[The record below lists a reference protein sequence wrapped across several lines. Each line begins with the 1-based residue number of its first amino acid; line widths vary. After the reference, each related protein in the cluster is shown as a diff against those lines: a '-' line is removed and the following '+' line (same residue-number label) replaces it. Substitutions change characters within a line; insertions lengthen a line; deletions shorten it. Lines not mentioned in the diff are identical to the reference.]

1 MKILA
6 KKYKYKKYYLY
17 MGNKRGSHVGM
28 ILSFVIFITFIV
40 FLYTIIRPVIN
51 VEGDKRTTLGY
62 IEVEIIKNVSANFTS
77 TSVQINESFNPAEN
91 CVTFQ
96 NFFLSHQLIP
106 PYIKI
111 KNENGIL
118 EEGKSS
124 FTNLRIERTNPEDT
138 FFKIYHSPEFPI
150 LEEANNCTMIYEGE
164 YQQSLI
170 KIDKYIF
177 IENVEILKD
186 YYETNYEEL
195 KEEFKISPGDEFWFS
210 FTESSGTE
218 IKPEQEIVSTN
229 VYADEIPVQ
238 YIDENINIQSGF
250 INIKVW

>member
-1 MKILA
+1 
-6 KKYKYKKYYLY
+6 

-51 VEGDKRTTLGY
+51 VEGDKRATLEY
-62 IEVEIIKNVSANFTS
+62 LEYEIIKNVSANFTS
-77 TSVQINESFNPAEN
+77 TSVQITGTNPVEN
-91 CVTFQ
+91 CITIQ
-96 NFFLSHQLIP
+96 NLFLSPQLIP

-111 KNENGIL
+111 KNEEGIL
-118 EEGKSS
+118 QEGKSS
-124 FTNLRIERTNPEDT
+124 FSNLRIERNNAEDT

-150 LEEANNCTMIYEGE
+150 LEEANNCTMISEEE
-164 YQQSLI
+164 YQHSVI
-170 KIDKYIF
+170 KVDRYIF
-177 IENVEILKD
+177 IENVENLKD

-195 KEEFKISPGDEFWFS
+195 REEFKISPGDEFWFS
-210 FTESSGTE
+210 FIESNGTE

-229 VYADEIPVQ
+229 IYADEIPVQ